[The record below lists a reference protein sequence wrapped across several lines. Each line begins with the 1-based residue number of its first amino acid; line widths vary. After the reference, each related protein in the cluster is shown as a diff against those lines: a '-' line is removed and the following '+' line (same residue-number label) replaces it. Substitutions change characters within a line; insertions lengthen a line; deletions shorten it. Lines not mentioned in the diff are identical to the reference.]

1 MLNTTNYKSVSC
13 VLLSTVR
20 LVTIKLL
27 LRRPYYRISE
37 NKRWS
42 RPFSKPRG
50 GSLQADSNSCRLP
63 KVSASSTPLM

>member
-27 LRRPYYRISE
+27 LTRPYRISE

-42 RPFSKPRG
+42 RPFGKPRG

-63 KVSASSTPLM
+63 KLSASSTLLM